1 MKVAP
6 VAGMYTFGRESHTI
20 PKPEDLRGAM
30 TRKKKNPEA
39 LWLTLFACMVLFTGM
54 AHAASYSDRIV
65 AVVNGDPILESDLK
79 KHKQPMMR
87 GMFALPLGVVPPGKW
102 PTEKELL
109 DELIVIKLLEQEA
122 SKKNIHVDN
131 QGVDAAIDSIRK
143 RNNLTQ
149 DQFAVSLASSGVN
162 YADYRNMM
170 KRQLKLSRLISAEV
184 MQKVPL
190 SEDDA
195 QRYFKENRDKVGEQ
209 FKKLVESQ
217 TPARPPEEEPKMEIP
232 THEEI
237 YVGGTVRLQ
246 QISLPIPKGGKK
258 QDVEKV
264 VATAKKVYEEA
275 MSGADFGKLAQ
286 QYSKDPLAKKG
297 GDLGT
302 LNYRDLRP
310 ELQKIV
316 QHMKPGLVTPP
327 MKGPEGIMMLY
338 LAEAKNRTTK
348 QEPIPPQLR
357 KQYEKQFQEL
367 MKRRQA
373 EKERQEA
380 AAVHAKEA
388 EESETAEP
396 QDKDAP
402 KNDKKILTPE
412 EFKEYS
418 KQRKKVI
425 SLLRTDKIQA
435 RMKEWVEELK
445 KNSLIEVKL

>member
-1 MKVAP
+1 MTGKMKD
-6 VAGMYTFGRESHTI
+6 
-20 PKPEDLRGAM
+20 PK
-30 TRKKKNPEA
+30 A
-39 LWLTLFACMVLFTGM
+39 LWLAVLACMVVFSGI
-54 AHAASYSDRIV
+54 AHAATYSDRVV
-65 AVVNGDPILESDLK
+65 AVINGDPILESDLK

-102 PTEKELL
+102 PTERELL

-122 SKKNIHVDN
+122 YKKNIKVDE

-170 KRQLKLSRLISAEV
+170 KRQLTLSRLISAEV
-184 MQKVPL
+184 VQKVPL

-195 QRYFKENRDKVGEQ
+195 QLYFKQNRDKIGDQ
-209 FKKLVESQ
+209 FRKLVESQ

-232 THEEI
+232 THQEV

-264 VATAKKVYEEA
+264 LATAKKIYEEA

-286 QYSKDPLAKKG
+286 QYSQDPLAKKG
-297 GDLGT
+297 GDLGS

-327 MKGPEGIMMLY
+327 MRGPEGIMILY
-338 LAEAKNRTTK
+338 LADAKNRTTK
-348 QEPIPPQLR
+348 QEPIPAQLR
-357 KQYEKQFQEL
+357 KQYEKHFQEL
-367 MKRRQA
+367 KKKQEA
-373 EKERQEA
+373 EKQRQEA
-380 AAVHAKEA
+380 AAKNPKEA
-388 EESETAEP
+388 EAEVDDVP
-396 QDKDAP
+396 LDKDKSKTS
-402 KNDKKILTPE
+402 KNILTPE
-412 EFKEYS
+412 ESKEYA
-418 KQRKKVI
+418 KQRNKVI
-425 SLLRTDKIQA
+425 SVLRTDKIEA

-445 KNSLIEVKL
+445 KNSIIEVKL